1 MTDENNQ
8 IERDQEPRIERD
20 WDGEGDELRELREAD
35 AMDQRKIDIE
45 GNQP

>member
-8 IERDQEPRIERD
+8 IEHDQEPRIERD

-35 AMDQRKIDIE
+35 AMQEELK
-45 GNQP
+45 